1 MVSGTLLSNEPL
13 NDRISATSV
22 TISNTIRRR
31 PDSHGRQHRR
41 LRGLSNNRT
50 VMQARRTVRETTG
63 SSVGWSAIVV
73 VFSAKPVRCRRG
85 LCRCRSL
92 ATASPVVAPGVVV
105 RPAGTGVGTQVA
117 SSPHL
122 RLTLRGFRA
131 HRDSR
136 SPPDRNS
143 WRTTWSS
150 VSFLKPVAVTWIPSL
165 GNPPTTRLALSPTR
179 LLLSRGH
186 FRSARLTSVT
196 LSDSHQ

>member
-1 MVSGTLLSNEPL
+1 LLSNEPL

-22 TISNTIRRR
+22 TSSNTIRRR
-31 PDSHGRQHRR
+31 PDSHGPQHRR

-73 VFSAKPVRCRRG
+73 VFSATARAMPARLMSMPMPVAG
-85 LCRCRSL
+85 DG
-92 ATASPVVAPGVVV
+92 VVAGGRSGVVV

-122 RLTLRGFRA
+122 SLTLRGLFA
-131 HRDSR
+131 LTGTPR